1 MFGSPGSFHGAS
13 CVSPTAVFAEEII
26 ATGPPGARFKIGISS
41 FAQPELNVPSTPSTD
56 LSFAYARAFAVHFS
70 VAQPPC

>member
-1 MFGSPGSFHGAS
+1 M
-13 CVSPTAVFAEEII
+13 
-26 ATGPPGARFKIGISS
+26 ATGPPGARFMIGISS
-41 FAQPELNVPSTPSTD
+41 LAQPELNVPSTPSTD